1 MNEEDRKEYKR
12 ATLAE
17 AIDVAR
23 KAGVKK
29 DLICLHIS
37 SRYEN
42 KVRVIAAASGRC
54 EGLDFKV
61 TPSAC
66 IHCVVAALTPCSTHS
81 Y

>member
-1 MNEEDRKEYKR
+1 VNEEDRKEYKY

-17 AIDVAR
+17 TIDVAR

-42 KVRVIAAASGRC
+42 KVR
-54 EGLDFKV
+54 
-61 TPSAC
+61 
-66 IHCVVAALTPCSTHS
+66 
-81 Y
+81 